1 MIDYT
6 IYYKERFRPEELM
19 LAGSWDVLLSAY
31 DQSTRAQAV
40 FDGLQA
46 VQKKRFALPEYGFSN
61 DELPADVQRIERG
74 ANDDEA
80 TVLSEILTAL
90 GDLDSRRL
98 CVDISGFI
106 SNYVLVLLRLLY
118 DKGINK
124 FDVVYAEPI
133 RYKQKEETRFSDEVV
148 LDVKQL
154 PGYEGVHDPDTTSD
168 LLVLNVGYDHKL
180 VAEVANQKEHS
191 KKVQVFGL
199 PSLMA
204 DMYQENLLRAR
215 HAAEALGGQA
225 NLPENYRFAPA
236 SDPFVTAAVV
246 AEIVRA
252 HRAERGTA
260 NVYLAPLSTK
270 AQTLGV
276 GLYFLSEC
284 VRENVATSVIYP
296 SYRRHERETS
306 DGVSGLWRFS
316 VELPR

>member
-6 IYYKERFRPEELM
+6 IFYKEHFRPDELSG
-19 LAGSWDVLLSAY
+19 AGSWDVLLSAY
-31 DQSTRAQAV
+31 DQSSRSQAV

-46 VQKKRFALPEYGFSN
+46 SQKKRLALPEYGFA
-61 DELPADVQRIERG
+61 DAELPADVHHMQRR
-74 ANDDEA
+74 ADDDEA
-80 TVLSEILTAL
+80 TMLSAILTSL
-90 GDLDSRRL
+90 GDLRDRRL

-106 SNYVLVLLRLLY
+106 SNYVLVLLRLLF
-118 DKGINK
+118 DQGVKR
-124 FDVVYAEPI
+124 FDVVYAEPV
-133 RYKQKEETRFSDEVV
+133 RYKAKEATKFSDEVV

-168 LLVLNVGYDHKL
+168 LLILAVGYDHKL

-199 PSLMA
+199 PSLRA

-215 HAAEALGGQA
+215 HAAESLGAEA
-225 NLPENYRFAPA
+225 NDPENYRFAPA
-236 SDPFVTAAVV
+236 SDPFVTAEVV
-246 AEIVRA
+246 ADIVRA
-252 HRAERGTA
+252 HRQEHGSA

-270 AQTLGV
+270 AQALGI
-276 GLYFLSEC
+276 GLYYLTEC
-284 VRENVATSVIYP
+284 VRETVATSVIYP

-316 VELPR
+316 MDLP